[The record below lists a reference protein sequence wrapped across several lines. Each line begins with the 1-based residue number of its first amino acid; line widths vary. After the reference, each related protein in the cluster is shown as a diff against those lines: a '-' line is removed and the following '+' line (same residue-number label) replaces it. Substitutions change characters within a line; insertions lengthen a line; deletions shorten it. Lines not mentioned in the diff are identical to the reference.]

1 MAVKLYKVYK
11 ELSKYSPALYSK
23 SGGGEEILVDVELF
37 SPDENVF
44 HEKNIV
50 YRKSLSIY

>member
-23 SGGGEEILVDVELF
+23 SGGEEIFVDVELF

-44 HEKNIV
+44 HEKYCI
-50 YRKSLSIY
+50 